1 MGLIYLHSVMH
12 KKIPLVKA
20 GDDIKARS
28 FNDIIRVVNELSQ
41 VGNLTK
47 NGSRRRAYLQPFGV
61 NLFETAG
68 SSPVTYYVT
77 VNDGRVCELK
87 RTALAAQDAIVL
99 HEANNRLTTGDP
111 TKFAMEV
118 GDAIYVFVPEDSDG
132 GVVFGDVAITVDD
145 PAKVSTNYIPF
156 TTSPQAGEYYYKLAE
171 LVEIDGVPR
180 LKPFL
185 SGSNIWHETGLSCD
199 MVIKQCEG
207 PGGTLPE
214 VQALRVRFSSGR
226 VAALNEAEEDVSYNT
241 NLADVGVP
249 EICT

>member
-1 MGLIYLHSVMH
+1 MH
-12 KKIPLVKA
+12 KKLPLVKG
-20 GDDIKARS
+20 GDSIRAPRM
-28 FNDIIRVVNELSQ
+28 NDLIRVVNELSQ
-41 VGNLTK
+41 VGSTTK

-68 SSPVTYYVT
+68 SDPVTYYVT

-99 HEANNRLTTGDP
+99 HEANNRLTSGDP
-111 TKFAMEV
+111 TKFAMTV
-118 GDAIYVFVPEDSDG
+118 GEAIYVFVPEDSNG
-132 GVVFGDVAITVDD
+132 GVIFGDVAITVDD

-156 TTSPQAGEYYYKLAE
+156 TSSPQAGEYYYKLAE

-199 MVIKQCEG
+199 LVIKRCADPENS
-207 PGGTLPE
+207 LPE
-214 VQALRVRFSSGR
+214 EQALRVRFSSGR
-226 VAALNEAEEDVSYNT
+226 VAALNESEDDVNYNT